1 MKRTMIILAVATASM
16 VAFAKP
22 DVPASTPAPAP
33 AAVPAPAP
41 VVNKKESAQ
50 AVTPITTSVYIP
62 PLTLKNSKVEHTGGV
77 SSRPWAQVVGWHPG
91 YSAFP
96 SPEQHDPSMPII
108 SIGNPTH

>member
-1 MKRTMIILAVATASM
+1 MIILAVATASM

-22 DVPASTPAPAP
+22 NVPASTPAPAP
-33 AAVPAPAP
+33 TAVPAPAP
-41 VVNKKESAQ
+41 APVLSKKESAQ
-50 AVTPITTSVYIP
+50 AVTPLTTTVFIP